1 MISIPITEE
10 AYEALKGYTPG
21 VDQAPTSKSSDGQ
34 MLIWLDR
41 AFVDR
46 LRALSE
52 QGEGYSD
59 VIMRLA
65 KSQSLSAAR
74 RLLGKERRGRS

>member
-10 AYEALKGYTPG
+10 AYEALKANTPG
-21 VDQAPTSKSSDGQ
+21 VDQAPTSKSSDRQ
-34 MLIWLDR
+34 IQIWLDP

-52 QGEGYSD
+52 PGEGYSD
-59 VIMRLA
+59 VILRLT
-65 KSQSLSAAR
+65 KPSTDEEPRPILIWPRQ
-74 RLLGKERRGRS
+74 

>member
-10 AYEALKGYTPG
+10 AYEALKANTPG

-34 MLIWLDR
+34 IQIWLDPG
-41 AFVDR
+41 FVDR

-52 QGEGYSD
+52 PGEGYSD
-59 VIMRLA
+59 VIIRLA
-65 KSQSLSAAR
+65 EEAGGSA
-74 RLLGKERRGRS
+74 E

>member
-10 AYEALKGYTPG
+10 AYEALKANTPG
-21 VDQAPTSKSSDGQ
+21 VDQAPTSKSPGGQ
-34 MLIWLDR
+34 IQIWLDP

-52 QGEGYSD
+52 PGEGYSD
-59 VIMRLA
+59 VILRLT
-65 KSQSLSAAR
+65 KPSTDEKPRPIMIWPRQ
-74 RLLGKERRGRS
+74 

>member
-10 AYEALKGYTPG
+10 AYEALKANTPG

-34 MLIWLDR
+34 IQIWLDP

-52 QGEGYSD
+52 PGEGYSD
-59 VIMRLA
+59 VILRLT
-65 KSQSLSAAR
+65 KPSTDEKPRPIMIWPRQ
-74 RLLGKERRGRS
+74 

>member
-1 MISIPITEE
+1 
-10 AYEALKGYTPG
+10 
-21 VDQAPTSKSSDGQ
+21 

-41 AFVDR
+41 AVVDR

-65 KSQSLSAAR
+65 KSQS
-74 RLLGKERRGRS
+74 

>member
-10 AYEALKGYTPG
+10 AYEALKANTPG
-21 VDQAPTSKSSDGQ
+21 VDQAPTSKSPDGQ
-34 MLIWLDR
+34 IQIWLDP

-52 QGEGYSD
+52 PGEGYSD
-59 VIMRLA
+59 VILRLTRPS
-65 KSQSLSAAR
+65 KQGIPRPIMIWPR
-74 RLLGKERRGRS
+74 R